1 MSTSAASSTPAT
13 SPPPSEVLPP
23 DHLDGDDMT
32 MEELEREVELSMT
45 AMMEQPE
52 QTLPTLPAHMPAAKK
67 EEPAPS
73 ASRTTGGGVSGNLA
87 RALCGGGGSS
97 RPPNWLP
104 RS

>member
-23 DHLDGDDMT
+23 DHQLDGDDMT

-52 QTLPTLPAHMPAAKK
+52 QTLPTLP
-67 EEPAPS
+67 S
-73 ASRTTGGGVSGNLA
+73 AYA
-87 RALCGGGGSS
+87 RS
-97 RPPNWLP
+97 
-104 RS
+104 